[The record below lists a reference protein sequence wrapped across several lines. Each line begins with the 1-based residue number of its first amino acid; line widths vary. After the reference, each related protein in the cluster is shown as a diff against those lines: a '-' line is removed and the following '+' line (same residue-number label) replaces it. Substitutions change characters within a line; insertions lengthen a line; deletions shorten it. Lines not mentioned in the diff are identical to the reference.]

1 MELKHKT
8 KGKFARHA
16 PCPKCG
22 SSDALA
28 VYRQEDGT
36 YDASCFA
43 INCGYYT
50 DNYGEPNTINLAEA
64 KGTVHQ
70 MMTPSMISNCPCLS
84 LDPRGIK
91 QATAQ
96 RYGVRSIL
104 NGMDGRTPVA
114 YCFPYFH
121 TPSDVAYKKRSL
133 QDKSFSIIGNG
144 KKLPFFGQN
153 VANTGSKRL
162 YVTEGEI
169 DALSLYQVLKEKAGP
184 AYAHLDPAVVSLPNG
199 ATSAV
204 TVFSDNKSFVDLFA
218 EIVLVFDQDDA
229 GKKAVEQVCAV
240 LPHDKVKVAQFSE
253 KDANDMLLAG
263 KENELKWAV
272 VTEAKHYVPS
282 GIATVDDLYDQ
293 AVNPPKVGRPW
304 AWPTLSKLTYGRQPG
319 IFLIGAGVGVG
330 KTEFMKE
337 QAAFVIREEKRPVG
351 MFLLEEAPT
360 RTIRTMAGKMIGK
373 PTHIPDK
380 PVPEEEYKVGLEALR
395 TPVNLFYTFDHKWDR
410 DWESIYNQIKH
421 IVMVHGV
428 RDIFLDPLTAL
439 VSRHENTDR
448 ALHALMDDVALLTQ
462 DPYNCCV
469 YVSAH
474 LNEPPRDQTPHE
486 EGGRVKESQFAGSR
500 AMIRYA
506 NYVFGLERNKQAG
519 DKTRRNTT
527 TVRILKDRE
536 FGDATGELFDIYYD
550 LSTGR
555 LQETSTTLE
564 F

>member
-8 KGKFARHA
+8 KGKFTRHA

-43 INCGYYT
+43 IDCGYYT
-50 DNYGEPNTINLAEA
+50 DNYGEPDTPDLPQGT
-64 KGTVHQ
+64 GTVHQ
-70 MMTPSMISNCPCLS
+70 MMTPSMISTCPVLA
-84 LDPRGIK
+84 LTDRRIR
-91 QATAQ
+91 QDVAL

-104 NGMDGRTPVA
+104 NGSDGRTPVA
-114 YCFPYFH
+114 HCFPYVH
-121 TPSDVAYKKRSL
+121 PTSDVAYKKRSL
-133 QDKSFSIIGNG
+133 QDKHYSIIGNG
-144 KKLPFFGQN
+144 KNLPFFGQDI
-153 VANTGSKRL
+153 ANTGTKKL
-162 YVTEGEI
+162 YVTEGEY
-169 DALSLYQVLKEKAGP
+169 DALALYQILKDKAGRG
-184 AYAHLDPAVVSLPNG
+184 YENIEPAVVSLPNG

-204 TVFSDNKSFVDLFA
+204 AAFSNNSSFVDLFQ

-229 GKKAVEQVCAV
+229 GRKAVEQVCSL
-240 LPHDKVKVAQFSE
+240 LPHDKVKVARFSE
-253 KDANDMLLAG
+253 KDACDMLLAN
-263 KENELKWAV
+263 KETELKWAV
-272 VTEAKHYVPS
+272 VTEAKPYVPS

-293 AVNPPKVGRPW
+293 AVNPPAVGRPW
-304 AWPTLSKLTYGRQPG
+304 AWPSLSKLTYGRQPG

-351 MFLLEEAPT
+351 LFLLEESPA
-360 RTIRTMAGKMIGK
+360 RTLRTLAGKMIGK

-380 PVPEEEYKVGLEALR
+380 PVPEDEYKAGLEALR
-395 TPVNLFYTFDHKWDR
+395 TPTNLFYTFDHKWDR

-421 IVMVHGV
+421 IAVVHGV
-428 RDIFLDPLTAL
+428 RDIFIDPLTAL

-448 ALHALMDDVALLTQ
+448 ALHALMDDIALLTQ
-462 DPYNCCV
+462 APYNCCV

-474 LNEPPRDQTPHE
+474 LNEPPRDQNSHE

-506 NYVFGLERNKQAG
+506 NYVIGLERNKQAS

-536 FGDATGELFDIYYD
+536 FGDATGETFDILYD
-550 LSTGR
+550 LNTGK
-555 LQETSTTLE
+555 LQETSVTLE